1 MENGKKNI
9 LVVDDSRTVRHLL
22 KMVISRYIL
31 CQIVEAEDGEDAA
44 RKLTE
49 QSFDLMITDINMPRM
64 NGLSL
69 VSKVRSEMGMDLP
82 IIIVTTMGKEEDRD
96 KGLELGADF
105 YVTKPVS
112 GPSLL
117 DAVSRLVTRDNRE
130 FEVER

>member
-9 LVVDDSRTVRHLL
+9 LVVDDSRTVRQLL
-22 KMVISRYIL
+22 KLVISRYL
-31 CQIVEAEDGEDAA
+31 PCLIVEAEDGEDAA
-44 RKLTE
+44 QKLTE
-49 QSFDLMITDINMPRM
+49 QRFDLLITDINMPRM

-69 VSKVRSEMGMDLP
+69 VSKVRGEMGMDLP

-117 DAVSRLVTRDNRE
+117 EAVSRLVTRDN
-130 FEVER
+130 

>member
-9 LVVDDSRTVRHLL
+9 LVVDDSRTVRQLL
-22 KMVISRYIL
+22 KLVISRYL
-31 CQIVEAEDGEDAA
+31 HCLIVEAEDGEDAA
-44 RKLTE
+44 QKLTE
-49 QSFDLMITDINMPRM
+49 QRFDLLITDINMPRM

-69 VSKVRSEMGMDLP
+69 VSKVRGEMGMDLP

-112 GPSLL
+112 GTSLFE
-117 DAVSRLVTRDNRE
+117 AVSKLVTRDN
-130 FEVER
+130 

>member
-22 KMVISRYIL
+22 RMVIGRYMPCL
-31 CQIVEAEDGEDAA
+31 IVEAEDGVEAA
-44 RKLTE
+44 QKLTE
-49 QSFDLMITDINMPRM
+49 QRFDLLITDINMPRM

-69 VSKVRSEMGMDLP
+69 VSKVRGEMGMDLP

-117 DAVSRLVTRDNRE
+117 DAVSRLVTRDN
-130 FEVER
+130 

>member
-9 LVVDDSRTVRHLL
+9 LVVDDSRTVRQLL
-22 KMVISRYIL
+22 KLVISRYL
-31 CQIVEAEDGEDAA
+31 HCLIVEAEDGEDAA
-44 RKLTE
+44 QKLTE
-49 QSFDLMITDINMPRM
+49 QRFDLLITDINMPRM

-69 VSKVRSEMGMDLP
+69 VSKVRGEMGMDLP

-112 GPSLL
+112 GTSLL
-117 DAVSRLVTRDNRE
+117 EAVSRLVTRDN
-130 FEVER
+130 